1 MSNAKYLSIF
11 EEIKRKGGSLD
22 GGEPNDK
29 VLIIDGLNTFIRVF
43 SVIPTTNDDGIHV
56 GGIVGFL
63 RSIGY
68 TINMFRPTRVIIVFD
83 GKGGSTRRRKIY
95 PEYKAKR
102 KTKYRVNR
110 AYDFASPE
118 DEKQNMIMQLQRIVE
133 YLDTLPVTVL
143 SYDNIE
149 ADDTIGY
156 LCRQVLTDSKI
167 TVMSTDKDFLQ
178 LANGRI
184 KIWSPTKKKMYDED
198 AVLDEFGISSHN
210 LIWYRVIDGDKTDNI
225 PGVKGLGLKTI
236 QKKLPFLSENR
247 IVNIDEVITELPDA
261 KDVIELNYKLMQL
274 SDVDISG
281 STKTKII
288 ERVNEPINRLV
299 KYKFQY
305 AAFLA
310 DIADW
315 FPYFV
320 NRNSLFY
327 YGTNAVEC
335 ISYLVEGKKKDEK
348 TLDSVMHMIYDDLGS
363 LPYNAEDVVLVSVKI
378 DNLKEFSKFR

>member
-1 MSNAKYLSIF
+1 MSNAKYISILD
-11 EEIKRKGGSLD
+11 EIKKKGGSLD

-68 TINMFRPTRVIIVFD
+68 TINMIRPTRTIIVFD
-83 GKGGSTRRRKIY
+83 GKGGSNRRRKLY
-95 PEYKAKR
+95 PEYKQNR

-110 AYDFASPE
+110 SYDFASQE
-118 DEKQNMIMQLQRIVE
+118 DERHNMMMQLSRCVE
-133 YLDTLPVTVL
+133 YLGTLPITVM

-156 LCRQVLTDSKI
+156 LCRQVLTDSQI

-184 KIWSPTKKKMYDED
+184 KIWSPTKKKMYDD
-198 AVLDEFGISSHN
+198 KMVMDEYGINSHN
-210 LIWYRVIDGDKTDNI
+210 YIWYRVLDGDKSDNI
-225 PGVKGLGLKTI
+225 PGVRGLGLKTI
-236 QKKLPFLSENR
+236 KKKLPFLSENR
-247 IVNIDEVITELPDA
+247 IVEMNEVVDTLPDSRDII
-261 KDVIELNYKLMQL
+261 KLNYKLMQL

-288 ERVNEPINRLV
+288 DKVNEPINRLI
-299 KYKFQY
+299 KFQFQKMFLEDKLFTALPNVTSWLTTNFNQLNQY
-305 AAFLA
+305 A
-310 DIADW
+310 
-315 FPYFV
+315 
-320 NRNSLFY
+320 
-327 YGTNAVEC
+327 
-335 ISYLVEGKKKDEK
+335 EK
-348 TLDSVMHMIYDDLGS
+348 TH
-363 LPYNAEDVVLVSVKI
+363 A
-378 DNLKEFSKFR
+378 

>member
-1 MSNAKYLSIF
+1 MSNGKYLSILD
-11 EEIKRKGGSLD
+11 EIKKKGGSIN

-68 TINMFRPTRVIIVFD
+68 TINMIRPTRTIIVFD
-83 GKGGSTRRRKIY
+83 GKGGSSRRRKIY
-95 PEYKAKR
+95 PEYKQNR

-110 AYDFASPE
+110 AYDFASQE
-118 DEKQNMIMQLQRIVE
+118 DEKQNMMMQLARCVE
-133 YLDTLPVTVL
+133 YLDTLPVTVM

-156 LCRQVLTDSKI
+156 LCRQVLTDSQI

-184 KIWSPTKKKMYDED
+184 KIWSPTKKKMYDD
-198 AVLDEFGISSHN
+198 KMVMNEFGISAGN
-210 LIWYRVIDGDKTDNI
+210 LIWYRVLDGDKSDNI
-225 PGVKGLGLKTI
+225 SGVRGLGLKTI
-236 QKKLPFLSENR
+236 QKKLPFLKENR
-247 IVNIDEVITELPDA
+247 IVNIDEVIDVLPDS
-261 KDVIELNYKLMQL
+261 KDTIELNYKLMQL

-288 ERVNEPINRLV
+288 DKVNEPINRLV
-299 KYKFQY
+299 KFQFQKMFLEDKLFTALPNVTSWLATNFNQLNSY
-305 AAFLA
+305 A
-310 DIADW
+310 
-315 FPYFV
+315 
-320 NRNSLFY
+320 
-327 YGTNAVEC
+327 
-335 ISYLVEGKKKDEK
+335 EK
-348 TLDSVMHMIYDDLGS
+348 THG
-363 LPYNAEDVVLVSVKI
+363 
-378 DNLKEFSKFR
+378 

>member
-1 MSNAKYLSIF
+1 MSNAKYLSILD
-11 EEIKRKGGSLD
+11 EIKKKGGSLD

-68 TINMFRPTRVIIVFD
+68 TINMIRPTRTIIVFD
-83 GKGGSTRRRKIY
+83 GKGGSSRRRKIY
-95 PEYKAKR
+95 PEYKQNR

-110 AYDFASPE
+110 AYDFASQE
-118 DEKQNMIMQLQRIVE
+118 DEKQNMMMQLARCVE
-133 YLDTLPVTVL
+133 YLDTLPVTVM

-156 LCRQVLTDSKI
+156 LCRQVLTDSQI

-184 KIWSPTKKKMYDED
+184 KIWSPTKKKMYDD
-198 AVLDEFGISSHN
+198 KMVMNEFGISAGN
-210 LIWYRVIDGDKTDNI
+210 LIWYRVLDGDKSDNI
-225 PGVKGLGLKTI
+225 SGVRGLGLKTI
-236 QKKLPFLSENR
+236 QKKLPFLKENR
-247 IVNIDEVITELPDA
+247 IVNIDEVIDVLPDS
-261 KDVIELNYKLMQL
+261 KDTIELNYKLMQL

-288 ERVNEPINRLV
+288 DKVNEPINRLV
-299 KYKFQY
+299 KFQFQKMFLEDKLY
-305 AAFLA
+305 AAL
-310 DIADW
+310 
-315 FPYFV
+315 P
-320 NRNSLFY
+320 NLNSWLL
-327 YGTNAVEC
+327 TNFNQLNH
-335 ISYLVEGKKKDEK
+335 Y
-348 TLDSVMHMIYDDLGS
+348 
-363 LPYNAEDVVLVSVKI
+363 AEQT
-378 DNLKEFSKFR
+378 NE

>member
-1 MSNAKYLSIF
+1 VSNAKYLSIF
-11 EEIKRKGGSLD
+11 EEIKKKGGSLD

-68 TINMFRPTRVIIVFD
+68 TINMIRPTRAIIVFD
-83 GKGGSTRRRKIY
+83 GKGGSNRRRKIY
-95 PEYKAKR
+95 PEYKQKR

-110 AYDFASPE
+110 SYDFASQE

-133 YLDTLPVTVL
+133 YLDALPVTVL

-156 LCRQVLTDSKI
+156 LCRQVLTDSQI
-167 TVMSTDKDFLQ
+167 TIMSTDKDFLQ
-178 LANGRI
+178 LANSRI
-184 KIWSPTKKKMYDED
+184 KVWSPTKKKMYDED
-198 AVLDEFGISSHN
+198 MVLDEYGITSHN
-210 LIWYRVIDGDKTDNI
+210 LIWYRVLDGDKSDNI
-225 PGVKGLGLKTI
+225 SGVRGLGLKTI

-247 IVNIDEVITELPDA
+247 IVQIDEVLDALPES

-274 SDVDISG
+274 SDVDISV

-288 ERVNEPINRLV
+288 SRVNEPIQRLI
-299 KYKFQY
+299 KFQFEKMFLEDKLYTALPNVTSWLVNNFNQLNHY
-305 AAFLA
+305 A
-310 DIADW
+310 
-315 FPYFV
+315 
-320 NRNSLFY
+320 
-327 YGTNAVEC
+327 
-335 ISYLVEGKKKDEK
+335 EK
-348 TLDSVMHMIYDDLGS
+348 THQ
-363 LPYNAEDVVLVSVKI
+363 
-378 DNLKEFSKFR
+378 

>member
-1 MSNAKYLSIF
+1 MSNAKYLSILD
-11 EEIKRKGGSLD
+11 EIKKKGGSLD
-22 GGEPNDK
+22 GGEPDDR

-95 PEYKAKR
+95 PEYKQNR
-102 KTKYRVNR
+102 KTEYRVNR
-110 AYDFASPE
+110 TYDFASQE

-156 LCRQVLTDSKI
+156 LCRQVLTDSNI
-167 TVMSTDKDFLQ
+167 TIMSTDKDFLQ

-184 KIWSPTKKKMYDED
+184 KVWSPTKKKLYDEQ
-198 AVLDEFGISSHN
+198 AVLDEYGISSHN
-210 LIWYRVIDGDKTDNI
+210 LIWYRVIDGDKSDNI
-225 PGVKGLGLKTI
+225 KGVKGLGLKTI

-247 IVNIDEVITELPDA
+247 IVNIDEIITKLPES
-261 KDVIELNYKLMQL
+261 KDIIELNYKLMQL

-281 STKTKII
+281 TTKTKIT
-288 ERVNEPINRLV
+288 ERVRQPINRLI
-299 KYKFQY
+299 KYKFQKMFLEDKLYTALPNLNSWLVTNFNQLNHY
-305 AAFLA
+305 A
-310 DIADW
+310 
-315 FPYFV
+315 
-320 NRNSLFY
+320 
-327 YGTNAVEC
+327 
-335 ISYLVEGKKKDEK
+335 EK
-348 TLDSVMHMIYDDLGS
+348 TY
-363 LPYNAEDVVLVSVKI
+363 E
-378 DNLKEFSKFR
+378 

>member
-1 MSNAKYLSIF
+1 MSNGKYLSILD
-11 EEIKRKGGSLD
+11 EIKKKGGSLD
-22 GGEPNDK
+22 GGEPDDR

-95 PEYKAKR
+95 PEYKQNR
-102 KTKYRVNR
+102 KTEYRVNR
-110 AYDFASPE
+110 TYDFASQE

-156 LCRQVLTDSKI
+156 LCRQVLTDSNI
-167 TVMSTDKDFLQ
+167 TIMSTDKDFLQ

-184 KIWSPTKKKMYDED
+184 KVWSPTKKKLYDEQ
-198 AVLDEFGISSHN
+198 AVLDEYGISSHN
-210 LIWYRVIDGDKTDNI
+210 LIWYRVIDGDKSDNI
-225 PGVKGLGLKTI
+225 KGVKGLGLKTI

-247 IVNIDEVITELPDA
+247 IVNIDEIITKLPES
-261 KDVIELNYKLMQL
+261 KDIIELNYKLMQL

-281 STKTKII
+281 TTKTKIT
-288 ERVNEPINRLV
+288 ERVRQPINRLI
-299 KYKFQY
+299 KYKFQKM
-305 AAFLA
+305 FLEDKLYTA
-310 DIADW
+310 L
-315 FPYFV
+315 P
-320 NRNSLFY
+320 NLNSWLV
-327 YGTNAVEC
+327 TNFNQLNHY
-335 ISYLVEGKKKDEK
+335 SEK
-348 TLDSVMHMIYDDLGS
+348 TY
-363 LPYNAEDVVLVSVKI
+363 E
-378 DNLKEFSKFR
+378 

>member
-1 MSNAKYLSIF
+1 MSNGKYLSILD
-11 EEIKRKGGSLD
+11 EIKKKGGSLD
-22 GGEPNDK
+22 GGNPDDK
-29 VLIIDGLNTFIRVF
+29 VLVIDGLNTFIRVF

-95 PEYKAKR
+95 PEYKQNR
-102 KTKYRVNR
+102 KTEYRVNR
-110 AYDFASPE
+110 TYDFASQE

-156 LCRQVLTDSKI
+156 LCRQVLTDSNI
-167 TVMSTDKDFLQ
+167 TIMSTDKDFLQ

-184 KIWSPTKKKMYDED
+184 KVWSPTKKKLYDEQ
-198 AVLDEFGISSHN
+198 AVLDEYGISSHN
-210 LIWYRVIDGDKTDNI
+210 LIWYRVIDGDKSDNI
-225 PGVKGLGLKTI
+225 PGVICLGLITI

-247 IVNIDEVITELPDA
+247 IVNIDEIITKLPES
-261 KDVIELNYKLMQL
+261 KDIIELNYKLMQL

-281 STKTKII
+281 TTKTKIT
-288 ERVNEPINRLV
+288 ERVRQPINRLI
-299 KYKFQY
+299 KYKFQKMFLEDKLYTALPNLNSWLVTNFNQLNHY
-305 AAFLA
+305 A
-310 DIADW
+310 
-315 FPYFV
+315 
-320 NRNSLFY
+320 
-327 YGTNAVEC
+327 
-335 ISYLVEGKKKDEK
+335 EK
-348 TLDSVMHMIYDDLGS
+348 TY
-363 LPYNAEDVVLVSVKI
+363 E
-378 DNLKEFSKFR
+378 

>member
-1 MSNAKYLSIF
+1 MSNAKYLSILD
-11 EEIKRKGGSLD
+11 EIKKKGGSLD

-68 TINMFRPTRVIIVFD
+68 TINMIRPTRTIVVFD
-83 GKGGSTRRRKIY
+83 GKGGSNRRRKLY
-95 PEYKAKR
+95 PEYKQNR

-110 AYDFASPE
+110 AYDFASQE
-118 DEKQNMIMQLQRIVE
+118 DERHNMMMQLSRCVE
-133 YLDTLPVTVL
+133 YLDTLPVTVM

-156 LCRQVLTDSKI
+156 LCRQVLTDSEI

-184 KIWSPTKKKMYDED
+184 KIWSPTKKKMYDEHK
-198 AVLDEFGISSHN
+198 VMDEYGINAHN
-210 LIWYRVIDGDKTDNI
+210 YIWYRVLDGDKSDNI
-225 PGVKGLGLKTI
+225 PGVRGLGLKTI

-247 IVNIDEVITELPDA
+247 IVNIDEVVDVLPES
-261 KDVIELNYKLMQL
+261 KDIIELNYKLMQL
-274 SDVDISG
+274 SDVDIAG

-288 ERVNEPINRLV
+288 EKANEPINRLV
-299 KYKFQY
+299 KFQFEKMFLEDKLFTALPNVTSWLATNFNQLNRY
-305 AAFLA
+305 A
-310 DIADW
+310 
-315 FPYFV
+315 
-320 NRNSLFY
+320 
-327 YGTNAVEC
+327 
-335 ISYLVEGKKKDEK
+335 EK
-348 TLDSVMHMIYDDLGS
+348 TH
-363 LPYNAEDVVLVSVKI
+363 E
-378 DNLKEFSKFR
+378 